1 MLLLIYSSPLP
12 TISFPVLL
20 PIPSSSFPT
29 PHPRP
34 PTLPPFL
41 ASSSP
46 FCLVLVK
53 FSKFASEV
61 YSKPF
66 SFFPPSLNVLSAM
79 GFFGKNLR
87 CSFILAHLLTLL
99 SCISPFTT
107 CLVVMHLVSLE
118 LLHNVPASAS
128 SASWVCGDDRR
139 ILQER
144 QETR

>member
-66 SFFPPSLNVLSAM
+66 SFFPPSLNVLSPL
-79 GFFGKNLR
+79 GFFFYFSRHSQRIRDKKKSEIKNPR
-87 CSFILAHLLTLL
+87 KESQT
-99 SCISPFTT
+99 
-107 CLVVMHLVSLE
+107 
-118 LLHNVPASAS
+118 VPSQFLNLNIYQTVLFYFF
-128 SASWVCGDDRR
+128 WY
-139 ILQER
+139 QTR
-144 QETR
+144 QKPPKIRNLKKE